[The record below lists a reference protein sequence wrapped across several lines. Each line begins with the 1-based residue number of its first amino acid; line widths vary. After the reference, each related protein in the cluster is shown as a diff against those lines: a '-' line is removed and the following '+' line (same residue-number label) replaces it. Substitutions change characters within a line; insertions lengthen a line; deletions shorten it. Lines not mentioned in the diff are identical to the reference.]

1 MPTDSS
7 SKISSA
13 TRCSADRPRN
23 PKTSRSPRTSCTRFS
38 ALTRPRA
45 LEVPPRRRTPV
56 WHGRSRAA
64 SRSTSPDSKSESM
77 TSAEVSSSVIP
88 VQPEFTTSWARYSS
102 AARPTAPAL
111 TRSGMSLLTNVTSLP
126 SAARLSAHA
135 KIRESLESVRKPT
148 GSTEGS
154 V

>member
-1 MPTDSS
+1 MRANQPSSWWCRLPSS
-7 SKISSA
+7 SLITTNGITTS
-13 TRCSADRPRN
+13 CSANR
-23 PKTSRSPRTSCTRFS
+23 
-38 ALTRPRA
+38 
-45 LEVPPRRRTPV
+45 
-56 WHGRSRAA
+56 
-64 SRSTSPDSKSESM
+64 
-77 TSAEVSSSVIP
+77 
-88 VQPEFTTSWARYSS
+88 EFTTSWARYSS

-111 TRSGMSLLTNVTSLP
+111 TRNGMSLLTNVTSLP